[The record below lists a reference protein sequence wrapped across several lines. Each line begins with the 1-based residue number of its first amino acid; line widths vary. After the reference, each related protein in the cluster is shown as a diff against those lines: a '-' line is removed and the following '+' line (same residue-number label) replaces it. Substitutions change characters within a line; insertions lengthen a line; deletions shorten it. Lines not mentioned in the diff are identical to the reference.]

1 MEFAHVI
8 SPKNTDE
15 LLQAMK
21 KATTQTRYICGGTDY
36 AQKLR
41 NTEGEGDLL
50 ISLQGVAEMRQ
61 VNGKQGVITVGAAL
75 PFSEIAAV
83 EELKN
88 GAFCLIGAASHM
100 GSPQVRNRATLGGN
114 IANASAC
121 ADSIA
126 PLLVL
131 GAKVLVLNA
140 KGEEEERELQR
151 VITGVETNSLSH
163 DEVIFKVVVPKPAA
177 GFRSSFGKLGAKTTV
192 TISKINMA
200 LGFHFNES
208 SKLMKDV
215 RVALGA
221 VGTIAKRFPRAEEV
235 LEGSVYSEEIAAAF
249 AEQVSRDVEEAIK
262 TRASMPYKRRAVMGV
277 ALDVLSECVS

>member
-8 SPKNTDE
+8 SPQNMDE
-15 LLQAMK
+15 LLEVMK
-21 KATTQTRYICGGTDY
+21 KATPQTRYICGGTDY
-36 AQKLR
+36 VQKLR
-41 NTEGEGDLL
+41 NDQGDGDFL
-50 ISLQGVAEMRQ
+50 ISLHRVAEMRQ
-61 VNGKQGVITVGAAL
+61 VNGKEGVITVGAAL
-75 PFSEIAAV
+75 PFSEIAATG
-83 EELKN
+83 ELQN
-88 GAFCLIGAASHM
+88 GASCLVGAASRM
-100 GSPQVRNRATLGGN
+100 GSPQIRNRATIGGN

-131 GAKVLVLNA
+131 AARVLVLNA
-140 KGEEEERELQR
+140 KGEKEEREIR
-151 VITGVETNSLSH
+151 EVITGVETNSLNH
-163 DEVIFKVVVPKPAA
+163 DEVIFGVVIPKPAA
-177 GFRSSFGKLGAKTTV
+177 GFRSSFGKLGAKATV

-200 LGFHFNES
+200 LGFHFDES
-208 SKLMKDV
+208 SKIMTDV

-221 VGTIAKRFPRAEEV
+221 VGTAARRFSRAEEV

-277 ALDVLSECVS
+277 ALDVLSDCVS